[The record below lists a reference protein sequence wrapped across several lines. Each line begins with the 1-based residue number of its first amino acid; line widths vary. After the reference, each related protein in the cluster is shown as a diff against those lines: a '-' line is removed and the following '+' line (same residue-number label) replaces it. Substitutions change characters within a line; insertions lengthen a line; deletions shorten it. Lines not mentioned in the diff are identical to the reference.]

1 MQATIA
7 THDPVTRGGSVLF
20 DDGVLVA
27 FGPAAVDPRLRV
39 LRPGQRVRVHIEGS
53 TGPMRVIWLTLS
65 TFDAAG
71 APGG

>member
-1 MQATIA
+1 VQATIA
-7 THDPVTRGGSVLF
+7 AHDPVTRGGSILF
-20 DDGVLVA
+20 DDGLLVA

-39 LRPGQRVRVHIEGS
+39 LRPGQRVSVQVEGRAGS
-53 TGPMRVIWLTLS
+53 LLVIWLTLS